1 MDIYDRIEKDHD
13 TVRGLM
19 TRMFDLKATE
29 KAKRRALFD
38 ELQRELWA
46 HQKVEEAVF
55 YAALAKAREAK
66 DEAAEGLNEHH
77 VISGLLDELNGMPDD
92 GTAWEAKF
100 KVMTELLQHH
110 LDEEEDE
117 LFDEA
122 REALPDSRAEEL
134 AALFE
139 ERKQHALEAL
149 KPIAP

>member
-1 MDIYDRIEKDHD
+1 MDIYDRIEQDHD
-13 TVRGLM
+13 AVRGLL
-19 TRMFDLKATE
+19 TRMGELKTTE
-29 KAKRRALFD
+29 KAKRRTLFE

-55 YAALAKAREAK
+55 YAALSKAREAK
-66 DEAAEGLNEHH
+66 DEAAEGLSEHQ
-77 VISGLLDELNGMPDD
+77 VIGGLLDELNGTPDD

-100 KVMTELLQHH
+100 KVLTELVQHH

-117 LFDEA
+117 LFGEA

-134 AALFE
+134 ATLFD

-149 KPIAP
+149 KPIAL